1 MTDAQERSLERIGYD
16 TSGKMNR
23 SASFLIEDESAKEA
37 TSKEQGLVMASMREA
52 RQKYPWV
59 KELEF
64 SLVERD
70 KDEFTRL
77 VASHED
83 AAGNF
88 IHVARG
94 AKIAFP
100 AQSCFLLKRQRHEQ
114 ILHNIIVLEPDSQLH
129 LITGCTTA
137 SYRTV
142 GRHVAITEIFVRE
155 NAQLGDHNRHWGKLY
170 LELHRTYKGK
180 AYRDGPGRHRQCQ
193 RDRAVQLDHLREERV
208 PPGHRRQAPPARRRS
223 TR

>member
-1 MTDAQERSLERIGYD
+1 MTDSQERSLERVGYD
-16 TSGKMNR
+16 TSGEMNR

-37 TSKEQGLVMASMREA
+37 TSKEHDLVMASMREA

-94 AKIAFP
+94 AP
-100 AQSCFLLKRQRHEQ
+100 DHRLHDGLLRYCRPPRR
-114 ILHNIIVLEPDSQLH
+114 N
-129 LITGCTTA
+129 
-137 SYRTV
+137 
-142 GRHVAITEIFVRE
+142 
-155 NAQLGDHNRHWGKLY
+155 
-170 LELHRTYKGK
+170 HR
-180 AYRDGPGRHRQCQ
+180 DL
-193 RDRAVQLDHLREERV
+193 RA
-208 PPGHRRQAPPARRRS
+208 
-223 TR
+223 